1 MLRVLF
7 DNPNIE
13 KIFLF
18 LFVNQT
24 GYGTQIQRLLNTP
37 LTPLQKAFNK
47 LEDHQVVE
55 SYFEKNKKIYQF
67 NPKHPL
73 FNELEALL
81 KKAYLHLSSEEKA
94 KYCFVHKPKLK
105 IEQETKRDLFR
116 NQELKSFFR
125 RLSKVKDLQ
134 LEIRSKKENQVEL
147 KEGKASV
154 LISSNDPSELIFHE
168 KGSWHHNT
176 MSSIAFTNSFRWTLD
191 LKASLI
197 TLEHLRYGYKEPVF
211 LFHLTT
217 NQTKSL
223 ESVQP
228 HVCSQDIYL
237 ANISWNN
244 DHIHFNLRIIGPN
257 KNEYTT
263 YIYN

>member
-13 KIFLF
+13 KILLF
-18 LFVNQT
+18 LFINST
-24 GYGTQIQRLLNTP
+24 GYGSQIQNLLDTP
-37 LTPLQKAFNK
+37 LTPLQRAFNK
-47 LEDHQVVE
+47 LESHQVIE
-55 SYFEKNKKIYQF
+55 SYFEKNRKMYQF
-67 NPKHPL
+67 NTKHPL
-73 FNELEALL
+73 FDELEALL
-81 KKAYLHLSSEEKA
+81 KKAYLHLSCEEKT

-116 NQELKSFFR
+116 NQELKSFFK
-125 RLSKVKDLQ
+125 RLSKVKELH
-134 LEIRSKKENQVEL
+134 LEIRSKKENQMEF
-147 KEGKASV
+147 KQGKATV
-154 LISSNDPSELIFHE
+154 LISSNDSNELIFHE
-168 KGSWHHNT
+168 KGSWNHNT

-228 HVCSQDIYL
+228 HLCNQDTYL
-237 ANISWNN
+237 ANINWDSQK
-244 DHIHFNLRIIGPN
+244 IHFNLRIIGPN
-257 KNEYTT
+257 KNEHTT
-263 YIYN
+263 YIYD